1 MRLPAQIVWTAGSDA
16 RLLQGRA
23 EGLPWQALAD
33 ELRVGRNAAIER
45 ARRLGLLPST
55 RVQPPPSPAVERVD
69 RPALPPGHPLS
80 WQAITADTALAGE
93 PYPYPVFL

>member
-1 MRLPAQIVWTAGSDA
+1 MPAPIVWTKDIDA

-23 EGLPWQALAD
+23 EGLPWQAIAG

-45 ARRLGLLPST
+45 ARRLGLAPST
-55 RVQPPPSPAVERVD
+55 RIQPAPSPIVERVD